1 MLLLV
6 VIFGIAVA
14 IFMIFESFVNWRENP
29 ISTTVETFPI
39 SEMTFPNVTVCPPK
53 SLFLNLNND
62 IQNSIKTKIN
72 KDLRYVILDYA
83 LEVIQED
90 FYKEAM
96 MNLSKIQDPDRYYN
110 WYYGYTSVE
119 FPYWYRPYGNKPQI
133 MYYMDTY
140 ATSGNISTNNFGEKF
155 AADKVDDSRIKI
167 SVYIMVPRDYRGEKD
182 TSLTIKIEKNT
193 LPFDYM
199 QVWPPGAVID
209 NSLTHWSRNFTL
221 YDMKFAPFKSEF
233 EMLFD
238 RMEDDISISKLDLEW
253 MPGFRL
259 TWSYNRQMKPD
270 TFLGN
275 TTTTGLHGEFIR

>member
-83 LEVIQED
+83 LEVIQEN

-110 WYYGYTSVE
+110 
-119 FPYWYRPYGNKPQI
+119 
-133 MYYMDTY
+133 
-140 ATSGNISTNNFGEKF
+140 
-155 AADKVDDSRIKI
+155 
-167 SVYIMVPRDYRGEKD
+167 
-182 TSLTIKIEKNT
+182 
-193 LPFDYM
+193 
-199 QVWPPGAVID
+199 
-209 NSLTHWSRNFTL
+209 
-221 YDMKFAPFKSEF
+221 
-233 EMLFD
+233 
-238 RMEDDISISKLDLEW
+238 
-253 MPGFRL
+253 
-259 TWSYNRQMKPD
+259 
-270 TFLGN
+270 
-275 TTTTGLHGEFIR
+275 